1 MLDAFYRSTQA
12 AGVIAIPAFVGLSV
26 VAPTAVPLVFG
37 EQFTESGAVL
47 RVLALI
53 GVVHAVSYYN
63 FAVYVGIGRPDIRL
77 KLLAVHTT
85 VNVLAFFLVVRW
97 GIVAVAAAY
106 VIRAYVL
113 VPLDLFALRRLIGVN
128 PRRYFANLAT
138 PALACVAMVAAIVA
152 IQQLH
157 LGAVQELVLSVA
169 AGAVVYAAAL
179 YLLAPML
186 VRELHSK
193 VVLMLSRQPAP

>member
-1 MLDAFYRSTQA
+1 
-12 AGVIAIPAFVGLSV
+12 
-26 VAPTAVPLVFG
+26 
-37 EQFTESGAVL
+37 
-47 RVLALI
+47 
-53 GVVHAVSYYN
+53 
-63 FAVYVGIGRPDIRL
+63 
-77 KLLAVHTT
+77 
-85 VNVLAFFLVVRW
+85 
-97 GIVAVAAAY
+97 
-106 VIRAYVL
+106 
-113 VPLDLFALRRLIGVN
+113 
-128 PRRYFANLAT
+128 
-138 PALACVAMVAAIVA
+138 MVAAIVA